1 VSLPAGYSQRP
12 ASWADV
18 DAIVALTKA
27 CDLADSGV
35 EDPVREILEEDWR
48 QPGHDLERNT
58 AVVEAPDGSMAAY
71 VGVYGVNPERSLDVN
86 ARVHPAHRGRG
97 IGGAVV
103 DWAQARAAELVPPG
117 ATSMLYPAAVAT
129 DAAARR
135 LFEDRGFRE
144 ARVFWHMERE
154 LSAAPASVAPPD
166 GCEIR
171 PYDHGRDAG
180 ALYEVLEEAFEDHWG
195 HEPYP
200 REAHAR
206 DMARAD
212 HGLIWLAVCDGEPVG
227 GLIARLVEGSGWI
240 DDVGVRR
247 PWRGRGLGR
256 ALLLTAFAALA
267 GRGVS
272 TVALNVDSDS
282 PTSAPSLYDGV
293 GMHVRR
299 AWQLYE
305 RPVGRA
311 RGPDVS

>member
-1 VSLPAGYSQRP
+1 LRLPAGYASRP
-12 ASWADV
+12 ATWDDV
-18 DAIVALTKA
+18 DAIVTLSKA
-27 CDLADSGV
+27 CDLADVGV
-35 EDPVREILEEDWR
+35 EDPVREILEAHWR
-48 QPGHDLERNT
+48 LPGHDLESNA
-58 AVVEAPDGSMAAY
+58 AVVLTSDGSIVAY
-71 VGVYGVNPERSLDVN
+71 VDVYGVNPERSLDVT
-86 ARVHPAHRGRG
+86 ARIHPLHRARG
-97 IGGAVV
+97 IGSAVV
-103 DWAQARAAELVPPG
+103 DWTERRAAELAPPG
-117 ATSMLYPAAVAT
+117 ADTTLYQAVVAT
-129 DAAARR
+129 DAGARR
-135 LFEDRGFRE
+135 LFEDRGYRE

-154 LSAAPASVAPPD
+154 LKQPPVAVPTPE
-166 GCEIR
+166 GCELR
-171 PYDHGRDAG
+171 AYHHGRDAG

-212 HGLIWLAVCDGEPVG
+212 HGLIWLAVCGDEPVG

-267 GRGVS
+267 ERGVS

-282 PTSAPSLYDGV
+282 PTSAPSLYEGV
-293 GMHVRR
+293 GMRVRR

-305 RPVGRA
+305 RPVGRT
-311 RGPDVS
+311 